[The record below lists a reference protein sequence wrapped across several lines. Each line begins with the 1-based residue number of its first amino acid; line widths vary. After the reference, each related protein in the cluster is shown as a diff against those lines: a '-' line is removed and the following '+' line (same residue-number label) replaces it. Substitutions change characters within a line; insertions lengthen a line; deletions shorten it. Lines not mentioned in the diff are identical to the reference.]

1 MTPTNAPYRFVSNKC
16 ALMALSIL
24 LVASQGALAGTTII
38 YKCLD
43 RNLGLVY
50 TDEPCKDGERM
61 AIRAGDADPSAVAR
75 LERERESLD
84 RSAAQRI
91 ADERRIAAQR
101 DLADRAARSTY
112 TLEPSNPENY
122 AGYAPYDSGL
132 AWGYPPYP
140 GALSPRS
147 RYPRGYAPPR
157 FRPGQRF
164 MARRSTVHHG

>member
-1 MTPTNAPYRFVSNKC
+1 MTTNNAPYGFVGNKC
-16 ALMALSIL
+16 VLMALSIL
-24 LVASQGALAGTTII
+24 LVASQGASGGTTIV

-75 LERERESLD
+75 LERERDSLD

-101 DLADRAARSTY
+101 DLATRSTY
-112 TLEPSNPENY
+112 TLEASNPENY

-132 AWGYPPYP
+132 AWGSPPYP
-140 GALSPRS
+140 GLLTPRS

-157 FRPGQRF
+157 FRQDQRF
-164 MARRSTVHHG
+164 MARRSTVPRG

>member
-1 MTPTNAPYRFVSNKC
+1 MTLTNAPYRFVSNKC

-91 ADERRIAAQR
+91 ADERRARARGLTNVTTRIAPP
-101 DLADRAARSTY
+101 DLPT
-112 TLEPSNPENY
+112 P
-122 AGYAPYDSGL
+122 
-132 AWGYPPYP
+132 W
-140 GALSPRS
+140 SPRT
-147 RYPRGYAPPR
+147 RKTT
-157 FRPGQRF
+157 PG
-164 MARRSTVHHG
+164 MLPTTPAWPGDTLPIPVH

>member
-1 MTPTNAPYRFVSNKC
+1 MRRQSV
-16 ALMALSIL
+16 LRDERGQ
-24 LVASQGALAGTTII
+24 QGVER
-38 YKCLD
+38 KH
-43 RNLGLVY
+43 
-50 TDEPCKDGERM
+50 DEIAQHPKDQQRHQF
-61 AIRAGDADPSAVAR
+61 RVTAD
-75 LERERESLD
+75 ERERESLD